1 MAFSFVKPNFNPN
14 FRPSKL
20 LLSAHA
26 PPTPLK
32 PFKFTKRRNSLRP
45 KILRIVG
52 PTNPF
57 PPQKP
62 LETQLISILPPETHD
77 QEFPSGE
84 SGRSYSAVAGEG
96 DKVEEFRSYESET
109 AGNNGGVGGFF
120 GGYFFKF
127 GLYLIGAFLV
137 QTVYAVWVLA
147 NQEDRNLDSSD
158 SGKERFLLSKG
169 LSSNLG
175 SDSSNGVY
183 LDESQLEENIEEI
196 RAMAKQARKVEKN
209 GYLKD
214 SGSKNGGFDKN
225 LNSRNRIGIEKEIK
239 TRLLKLQKSLNSDK
253 EKLPVSYV
261 SYLSNAGKKVGDEV
275 TKAGSDE
282 RKGNENLMFKKKLM
296 FRSPLTAEPSK
307 RPKGFG
313 DSGKYEVSKGKKS
326 GFSEK
331 IVEIGSVRNDDM
343 ELSEKEKEEFQ
354 VERYLTQNVWN
365 KWDKGTRRGDGGK
378 EVSQG
383 RKPRN
388 GVFRESKLGRP
399 SVEVAKSRD
408 LGTENGHLSLSRNG
422 SSRHKVA
429 EKKLAS
435 NKVQD
440 RQSDSETDMWW
451 LELPYVLGV
460 LMHRGSDPEGPGGLY
475 TLNPSTESLKQ
486 TDCSYTVAF
495 EDRGD
500 ANNFCFLLESFF
512 EDLGDVRADI
522 VPLSIKELQAAV
534 NSNNLKVIVVKKRQL
549 QLYAGQPFA
558 DVEMALHSLVKEMK
572 SAA

>member
-20 LLSAHA
+20 LLSAHT

-32 PFKFTKRRNSLRP
+32 RFKFTKRRNSLRP
-45 KILRIVG
+45 KILRILK

-62 LETQLISILPPETHD
+62 LETQLITILPPETHD

-96 DKVEEFRSYESET
+96 DKVEEFRSSESET
-109 AGNNGGVGGFF
+109 AGNNGGVGEFSGR
-120 GGYFFKF
+120 YFLKF

-183 LDESQLEENIEEI
+183 LDESQLEEKIDEI

-296 FRSPLTAEPSK
+296 FRSPSTEPSK
-307 RPKGFG
+307 SPKGFG

-331 IVEIGSVRNDDM
+331 IVENGSVRNDDM
-343 ELSEKEKEEFQ
+343 ELSEKEEEEFQ
-354 VERYLTQNVWN
+354 GERDLTQNDWN
-365 KWDKGTRRGDGGK
+365 KLDKGTRRGDGGK
-378 EVSQG
+378 EMSQR

-388 GVFRESKLGRP
+388 GVFWESKVVRP

-408 LGTENGHLSLSRNG
+408 LGTESGHLSLSRNG
-422 SSRHKVA
+422 SSRPKVA
-429 EKKLAS
+429 EKKPAS
-435 NKVQD
+435 NKVPD

-451 LELPYVLGV
+451 LELPYVLVV

-475 TLNPSTESLKQ
+475 TLNPSTESQKQ
-486 TDCSYTVAF
+486 TDSSYTVAF

-534 NSNNLKVIVVKKRQL
+534 NSNSLKVIVVKKRQL

-558 DVEMALHSLVKEMK
+558 DVEMALHSMVKEMK